1 MTPRNC
7 PYCGELTPGWT
18 KVRGI
23 AVYKC
28 RPCERTPDAPT
39 TISWFAWLM
48 GRSFPL
54 DDLGGHV
61 GPEVLKKLL
70 EPRFAA
76 MKGA

>member
-1 MTPRNC
+1 
-7 PYCGELTPGWT
+7 
-18 KVRGI
+18 
-23 AVYKC
+23 
-28 RPCERTPDAPT
+28 
-39 TISWFAWLM
+39 M